1 MGQDNQYLWF
11 VNINL
16 VLAEWIIQFVS
27 LKIAIVSPK
36 IANLS
41 LKIARKYHRKLQ
53 AQSILTHDKKTW
65 ETPGGVHTYRRVF
78 YGGSVG

>member
-53 AQSILTHDKKTW
+53 AQSILIHDKKNRGKHRVVF
-65 ETPGGVHTYRRVF
+65 PSIGGHF
-78 YGGSVG
+78 MEGL